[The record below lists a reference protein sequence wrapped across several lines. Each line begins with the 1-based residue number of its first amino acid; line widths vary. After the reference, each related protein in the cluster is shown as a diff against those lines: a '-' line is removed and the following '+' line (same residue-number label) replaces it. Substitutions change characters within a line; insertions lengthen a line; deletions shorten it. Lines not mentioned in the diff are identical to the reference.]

1 MFLRLRLARRLGL
14 LGPTLRFERR
24 VEAALLGYGA
34 AQPSV
39 DRQPAFEPAPPR
51 HS

>member
-24 VEAALLGYGA
+24 VESWAAR
-34 AQPSV
+34 PTV